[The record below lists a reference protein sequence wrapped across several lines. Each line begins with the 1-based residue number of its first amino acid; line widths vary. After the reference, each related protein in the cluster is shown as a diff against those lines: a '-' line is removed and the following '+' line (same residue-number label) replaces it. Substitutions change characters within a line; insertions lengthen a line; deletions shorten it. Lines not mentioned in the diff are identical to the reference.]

1 MKRSIRICLVATL
14 ITALAAGPAS
24 GQSNLNKTISL
35 TVSKQ
40 PIDQVLE
47 ILSNKG
53 DFYFSYNSNIL
64 SRDTLITISESNK
77 TVKQLLEMIFKAG
90 FEFRE
95 SGNYIIIRRSP
106 IKLTLVTTKA
116 VSENKI
122 YTVSGYI
129 VDDQTGK
136 RVSYASI
143 YEKERLASAMTN
155 EEGYFRIK
163 LKSRY
168 KTASLTVSKEFY
180 EGTTVV
186 IEPRFNQ
193 EITITIM
200 PLEITEQSVIISPK
214 NYEAPDSIVIAVRQ
228 NESIQWLYTY
238 KKTDSVRVEKTTMGD
253 WLISSKLKFQSI
265 NLSRFFIARPYQV
278 SITPGLSTNG
288 KLNGQVINMVSFNL
302 FGGYSGGVNGFE
314 LGGLFNINKKDVRY
328 VQVGGLFNVGGGDMD
343 GVQLAGIHNSALGFA
358 NGLQVAGINN
368 MIGRSFT
375 GLQLSGIY
383 NHVGGRLDGMQ
394 VSAIA
399 NYSNKTV
406 RGMQVT
412 GIANINPAETKGVQV
427 SGIFNYTRKLTGFQ
441 LGLINVCDTSEGYS
455 LGLINIVRT
464 GYHKLVF
471 FTNDV
476 VTANF
481 AFKTGNRKLYSI
493 ILGGMNTDSNQ
504 MIYSFG
510 YGFGT
515 EKYIGKRLSISP
527 EITSQY
533 LHLGSWDH
541 LNLLNKANLNL
552 NLRFGKHFSIFAGPA
567 FNVYYSNQPSSI
579 PDYKFEIG
587 PSKKYK
593 YGEYVTAW
601 FGWNAGISLF

>member
-1 MKRSIRICLVATL
+1 MKRTIQLNFV
-14 ITALAAGPAS
+14 ITFIAILCVQTAS
-24 GQSNLNKTISL
+24 AQSNLNKTIAL

-53 DFYFSYNSNIL
+53 DFYFSYNSNIV
-64 SRDTLITISESNK
+64 SRDTLITISENNK
-77 TVKQLLEMIFKAG
+77 TVKQLLDMIFKSG

-95 SGNYIIIRRSP
+95 SGNYIIIRRAP

-129 VDDQTGK
+129 LDDQTGK
-136 RVSYASI
+136 HVSYASI
-143 YEKERLASAMTN
+143 YEKDHLASAMTN
-155 EEGYFRIK
+155 EQGYFKIK

-180 EGTTVV
+180 EDTTVV
-186 IEPRFNQ
+186 IEPKFNQ
-193 EITITIM
+193 QITITIM
-200 PLEITEQSVIISPK
+200 PLDVTEQSVIISPK

-228 NESIQWLYTY
+228 NDSIQWLYTY
-238 KKTDSVRVEKTTMGD
+238 KKADSVRIEKTTLGE
-253 WLISSKLKFQSI
+253 WFISSKLKFQSI
-265 NLSRFFIARPYQV
+265 NLKRFFIARPYQV

-288 KLNGQVINMVSFNL
+288 KLNGQVINTVSFNL

-328 VQVGGLFNVGGGDMD
+328 VQIAGIFNIGGGDME
-343 GVQLAGIHNSALGFA
+343 GVQVGGIHNSALGYA
-358 NGLQVAGINN
+358 MGLQIAGINN
-368 MIGRSFT
+368 FVGRSFT

-383 NHVGGRLDGMQ
+383 NHTGGRVNGMQ
-394 VSAIA
+394 IGGIA
-399 NYSNKTV
+399 NYSNKDV
-406 RGMQVT
+406 RGMQVA
-412 GIANINPAETKGVQV
+412 GIANINPAETKGVQIG
-427 SGIFNYTRKLTGFQ
+427 GIFNFSRKLTGLQ
-441 LGLINVCDTSEGYS
+441 IGLINICDTSEGYS

-471 FTNDV
+471 STNDV
-476 VTANF
+476 ITANF

-493 ILGGMNTDSNQ
+493 IFGGLNTDNKR
-504 MIYSFG
+504 MIYSYG
-510 YGFGT
+510 YGLGT
-515 EKYIGKRLSISP
+515 ERYLGKWFSISP

-533 LHLGSWDH
+533 LYLGSWDH

-567 FNVYYSNQPSSI
+567 FNVYYSNQPSAV
-579 PDYKFEIG
+579 PDYKFDIV
-587 PSKKYK
+587 PSNSYK
-593 YGEYVTAW
+593 YGEYVNAW
-601 FGWNAGISLF
+601 FGWNAGISMF

>member
-1 MKRSIRICLVATL
+1 MNRAIKRYFVSIVITMLVTG
-14 ITALAAGPAS
+14 TAA

-53 DFYFSYNSNIL
+53 DFYFSYNSNII
-64 SRDTLITISESNK
+64 SRDTLITISENNK
-77 TVKQLLEMIFKAG
+77 TVRQLLDMIFKAG

-116 VSENKI
+116 VSENNI

-155 EEGYFRIK
+155 EEGYFKIK

-180 EGTTVV
+180 EDTTVV

-193 EITITIM
+193 QITITIM
-200 PLEITEQSVIISPK
+200 PLDVTEQSVIISPK

-228 NESIQWLYTY
+228 NDSIQWLYTY
-238 KKTDSVRVEKTTMGD
+238 KKTDSIRVEKTTLGD
-253 WLISSKLKFQSI
+253 WLISSKLKFQTI
-265 NLSRFFIARPYQV
+265 NLSRFFIARPYQA

-288 KLNGQVINMVSFNL
+288 RLNGQVINTVSFNL

-314 LGGLFNINKKDVRY
+314 LGGLFNLNKKDVRY
-328 VQVGGLFNVGGGDMD
+328 VQIAGIFNVGGGDMD

-358 NGLQVAGINN
+358 NGLQIAGINN

-383 NHVGGRLDGMQ
+383 NHVGGRLNGMQ
-394 VSAIA
+394 VSGIA
-399 NYSNKTV
+399 NYSNKAV
-406 RGMQVT
+406 RGMQLT
-412 GIANINPAETKGVQV
+412 GIANINPAQTNGVQV
-427 SGIFNYTRKLTGFQ
+427 SGIFNYSRKLTGLQ
-441 LGLINVCDTSEGYS
+441 VGLINVCDTSEGYS
-455 LGLINIVRT
+455 IGLINIVKT

-476 VTANF
+476 VTANV

-493 ILGGMNTDSNQ
+493 ILGGLNTDTKQ
-504 MIYSFG
+504 MIYSYG

-515 EKYIGKRLSISP
+515 EKYIGKWFSVSP

-533 LHLGSWDH
+533 LHLGSWDY
-541 LNLLNKANLNL
+541 LNLLSKANVNL
-552 NLRFGKHFSIFAGPA
+552 NLRFGKHFSIFGGPS
-567 FNVYYSNQPSSI
+567 FNVYYSNQTSSV

-587 PSKKYK
+587 PSNQYK
-593 YGEYVTAW
+593 YGKYVNAW